1 MRRWLVLALALG
13 LSACGDDGSSGP
25 NDSNQLVVGAL
36 LSLTGPGR
44 TLGQTSEA
52 ALQLAADDLNA
63 QLSTAGSA
71 TRVSLRIQDTGLDPA
86 VALDR
91 ITALANQGVRIF
103 IGPQSSSE
111 IAAIKAFADSAGV
124 VILSQGSTAGSL
136 SMPDDNV
143 FRLVPDDAE
152 EGAATVKLLQ
162 EDGITTVVPLWREDA
177 GNQGLHDAV
186 ERLFGAAGGTVTAGA
201 SYAPGTTDF
210 AAPLATIKSEI
221 EAAVAQGGAST
232 VAVYFAA
239 FEESAVGI
247 FAAASADPVF
257 SQVRW
262 YGGDGMVQSSLV
274 VADPDAAGLRRR
286 DAAPGADVRS
296 GRRAAPGARRPDR
309 RHRGEKRPPGRRVHP
324 GRVRRPAP
332 GDARL
337 RGGGAG
343 IDRGL
348 PRRAAAPGRGL
359 HRGDRAH
366 HAERQRRS
374 GRGGLRFLPGLPG
387 LAGHVEPGVGLSGGG
402 RDGRQ
407 RGRVLT
413 LRQGRSPAALRYG
426 TRGRWRWQTL
436 YGRSGIRHD
445 LSRIS

>member
-239 FEESAVGI
+239 FEESAAAI

-274 VADPDAAGLRRR
+274 VADPDAAGFAAATQLRAPTYGLD
-286 DAAPGADVRS
+286 DALLQEHADLIDAIEARS
-296 GRRAAPGARRPDR
+296 GLPADAFTLAAYDALHLATLAYAEVGLGSIEDYRAELLRQAEAYTGATGPTTLNANGDRAVGDYDFYQVCPGSPATWS
-309 RHRGEKRPPGRRVHP
+309 RVS
-324 GRVRRPAP
+324 AY
-332 GDARL
+332 
-337 RGGGAG
+337 
-343 IDRGL
+343 
-348 PRRAAAPGRGL
+348 RAAAGTVV
-359 HRGDRAH
+359 
-366 HAERQRRS
+366 S
-374 GRGGLRFLPGLPG
+374 VGGC
-387 LAGHVEPGVGLSGGG
+387 
-402 RDGRQ
+402 
-407 RGRVLT
+407 
-413 LRQGRSPAALRYG
+413 
-426 TRGRWRWQTL
+426 
-436 YGRSGIRHD
+436 
-445 LSRIS
+445 